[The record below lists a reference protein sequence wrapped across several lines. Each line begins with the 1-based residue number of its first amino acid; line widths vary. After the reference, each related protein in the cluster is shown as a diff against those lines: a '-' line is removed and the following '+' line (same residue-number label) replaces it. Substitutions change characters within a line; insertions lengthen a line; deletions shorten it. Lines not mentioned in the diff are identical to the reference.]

1 VGESLKLAAVGLVL
15 GVAGAIA
22 VGRAMDTLLFGVA
35 ATDILTFGL
44 TAAVLTMVAVLAS
57 YMPARRAMRTDP
69 MTALRTE

>member
-1 VGESLKLAAVGLVL
+1 
-15 GVAGAIA
+15 
-22 VGRAMDTLLFGVA
+22 MDTLLFGVA

-44 TAAVLTMVAVLAS
+44 TAGVLTMVAVLAS